1 MLLQL
6 PLSRLLTLTT
16 TQARGLTLL
25 TLLLL
30 FHTSCLDL
38 AYKPGVALIPL
49 LVLQR
54 PRDPEPTLDSLMAAV
69 EVLDPDRL
77 AEFTPSFLSSPL
89 AIT

>member
-49 LVLQR
+49 VLQR
-54 PRDPEPTLDSLMAAV
+54 PRDPEPTPDSLMAAV
-69 EVLDPDRL
+69 EG
-77 AEFTPSFLSSPL
+77 AGS
-89 AIT
+89 